1 MYKYL
6 NYMKRILLF
15 VLTLFLLGM
24 SVSKGQTQE
33 QIEMAKKMA
42 KQMGYSDA
50 EIENLVKQ
58 NVKSKKTQVVKAK
71 AVNRNNPKNNKMG
84 NNPYGFKGNYS
95 LPQNSVYNQ
104 YLNNQNSFNLQEKKK
119 KAKVNIYGHSIFEN
133 ENLNFIPSYNVP
145 TPKGYK
151 LNAGDQVIINIWGA
165 VVKTIE
171 ADISPE
177 GQVDIPDFGPVN
189 LAGRTLSSAEILL
202 KNQLSRIYSGL
213 KSSNPN
219 TFISISLGQMRSVTV
234 NVVGEVEVPGTYTLP
249 SLSSMIS
256 ALYMAGGPS
265 KIGSVRNIKLYRK
278 NKLVSDFDVYKFI
291 SEGKFVDNLRLE
303 DNDII
308 IVEPYKNI
316 ITLKG
321 KVKRPMKYELKDS
334 DSLEDLMR
342 YSGGFSENAYTDNI
356 HIYRNNGDLNR
367 SFDISKANYK
377 NFKLQDGDN
386 VFIRTTAD
394 FNANGVYVQGAV
406 WYPGSYA
413 INKDVKTIANLL
425 KEAGGVLKDAY
436 TDRAIIRRTND
447 KDEKELIGFSI
458 NEILKGNNDINL
470 QRRDTIQI
478 KFEKDLKPKF
488 IVRIVGEVNKPMKT
502 DFREG
507 MNVSDLI
514 LMANGLT
521 DAGMLS
527 RVEVSRVDRD
537 KSEKIITSLDA
548 QNTIATTYHLD
559 LQKNIKDRD
568 FKLQPYDVVYIRKA
582 PGYQIKEAIS
592 INGEV
597 FYPGQYTMI
606 KRTTRLSDLVKMS
619 RGFTADAYIRGAKL
633 VRKVTQEERERL
645 TKAINIAKSNSSEK
659 QKIKL
664 DTSMIES
671 TYDVA
676 INLDKALEK
685 PGSDADIVLRPGDVL
700 KVPQYN
706 NTITING
713 AVIVPS
719 VVTYNKKYKWRD
731 YIAQAGGFKKRA
743 WKRRTYVILMNGNVY
758 SKSHKDFRIEP
769 GCQII
774 VPEKYID
781 PANRMNFAKIMGMV
795 SAFSSVSATVLA
807 ITNMIKK

>member
-1 MYKYL
+1 
-6 NYMKRILLF
+6 
-15 VLTLFLLGM
+15 
-24 SVSKGQTQE
+24 
-33 QIEMAKKMA
+33 
-42 KQMGYSDA
+42 
-50 EIENLVKQ
+50 
-58 NVKSKKTQVVKAK
+58 
-71 AVNRNNPKNNKMG
+71 
-84 NNPYGFKGNYS
+84 
-95 LPQNSVYNQ
+95 
-104 YLNNQNSFNLQEKKK
+104 
-119 KAKVNIYGHSIFEN
+119 
-133 ENLNFIPSYNVP
+133 
-145 TPKGYK
+145 
-151 LNAGDQVIINIWGA
+151 
-165 VVKTIE
+165 
-171 ADISPE
+171 
-177 GQVDIPDFGPVN
+177 
-189 LAGRTLSSAEILL
+189 
-202 KNQLSRIYSGL
+202 
-213 KSSNPN
+213 
-219 TFISISLGQMRSVTV
+219 MRSVTV
-234 NVVGEVEVPGTYTLP
+234 NVVGEVEIPGTYTLP

-356 HIYRNNGDLNR
+356 HIYRKNGDLNR

-394 FNANGVYVQGAV
+394 FNANGVSIQGAV

-592 INGEV
+592 ISGEV

-619 RGFTADAYIRGAKL
+619 RGFTADAYIKGAKL
-633 VRKVTQEERERL
+633 VRKVTPEERERL
-645 TKAINIAKSNSSEK
+645 VKAINIAKANNSEN
-659 QKIKL
+659 QRIKL
-664 DTSMIES
+664 DTSMIEN

-676 INLDKALEK
+676 INLDRAVEK

-713 AVIVPS
+713 AVLLPS
-719 VVTYNKKYKWRD
+719 VVTYNNKYKWRD